1 MKATIFQLLMNYWKK
16 NYLKM
21 LNNNEFENRLV
32 LLSKLEREN
41 YFNRKLE
48 IQNWL
53 RNI

>member
-1 MKATIFQLLMNYWKK
+1 MNYWKN

-21 LNNNEFENRLV
+21 FNNDEFENRLD
-32 LLSKLEREN
+32 LLSKLEQEN

>member
-1 MKATIFQLLMNYWKK
+1 MNYWKQ

-21 LNNNEFENRLV
+21 FNNNEFENRLV
-32 LLSKLEREN
+32 LLSKLEQQN